1 MRHVKAAMLATAG
14 TVALSAAAPAMAQD
28 YYIGQLIEVGN
39 NYCPRFWTETNGQL
53 LAINTNT
60 ALFALL
66 GTTYGGNG
74 QTTFALPD
82 LRGRMLIGQ
91 GQGPGLSPHFLG
103 EAGGVESQTLSINQ
117 LASHSHEGLIL
128 SVGTQTANSRT
139 AFRNAIST
147 TPNPQYSTTIQF
159 DGALHAD
166 SLHMQNTGGS
176 DPVPNMSPFLVNR
189 YCIALQGIFPSRN

>member
-1 MRHVKAAMLATAG
+1 MLATAG
-14 TVALSAAAPAMAQD
+14 TVAMCAITPAMAQE
-28 YYIGQLIEVGN
+28 YYLGQLIEVGN
-39 NYCPRFWTETNGQL
+39 NFCPAGWIETNGQL

-60 ALFALL
+60 ALFSLL

-91 GQGPGLSPHFLG
+91 GQGPGLPSYVIG
-103 EAGGVESQTLSINQ
+103 QTGGVESQTLTLNQ
-117 LASHSHEGLIL
+117 LASHSHEALIL

-159 DGALHAD
+159 DGALHPD

-176 DPVPNMSPFLVNR
+176 DAVPNMSPFLVNR
-189 YCIALQGIFPSRN
+189 YCIARQGIFPSRN